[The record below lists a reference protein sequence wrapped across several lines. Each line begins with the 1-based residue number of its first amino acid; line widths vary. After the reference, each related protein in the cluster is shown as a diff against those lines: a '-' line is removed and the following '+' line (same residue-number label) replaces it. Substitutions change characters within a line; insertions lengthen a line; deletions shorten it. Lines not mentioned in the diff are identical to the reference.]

1 MQSKRSSV
9 FRAAFLGTVLMGVTT
24 GIVVVGLASATQA
37 FADQASHRS
46 SFRKPNAA
54 LTITRSLR
62 CRAKCRRVYVM
73 AQAAS
78 KASTATSSL
87 SVNKK
92 MMAPTGNR
100 PSGETKGM

>member
-1 MQSKRSSV
+1 MQSKRSSI
-9 FRAAFLGTVLMGVTT
+9 FRAAFLGTVLTGVTT

-37 FADQASHRS
+37 FADQAHRS
-46 SFRKPNAA
+46 SFRRPSAA
-54 LTITRSLR
+54 LTITRRLR

-87 SVNKK
+87 
-92 MMAPTGNR
+92 
-100 PSGETKGM
+100 